1 MFVFN
6 NDVAATACEAGVSR
20 KVLSYTEELMMCEVS
35 FDTGA
40 EGKLHSHPHQQMTY
54 VAEGSFE
61 FTIDGETEIVGIG
74 DSIYIPADA
83 MHGVKALEAGILVD
97 VFTPMRKDF
106 ID

>member
-6 NDVAATACEAGVSR
+6 NDVTVTNCEPGVTR
-20 KVLSYTEELMMCEVS
+20 KVLSYTEDIMMCEVS
-35 FDTGA
+35 FDAGS
-40 EGKLHSHPHQQMTY
+40 EGKLHAHPHQQITY

-61 FTIDGETEIVGIG
+61 FTIDEETQTVGTG
-74 DSIYIPADA
+74 DSIYIPANA

-106 ID
+106 L